1 MSAHISRFVSLHND
15 NPGML
20 RPDDLIEIDEQ
31 LLEYLREG
39 RLTPNYARIRL
50 REDVDDYSR
59 GYVQQR
65 LARLVEHSHVENL
78 RDCGLYELKDD
89 PRDGVGE

>member
-1 MSAHISRFVSLHND
+1 MSPNISRLVSLHSNK
-15 NPGML
+15 PGML
-20 RPDDLIEIDEQ
+20 SPDDLIEIDEQ

-39 RLTPNYARIRL
+39 RVTPKYARLRL

-78 RDCGLYELKDD
+78 RDSGLYDLVDD
-89 PRDGVGE
+89 PGEVGGE